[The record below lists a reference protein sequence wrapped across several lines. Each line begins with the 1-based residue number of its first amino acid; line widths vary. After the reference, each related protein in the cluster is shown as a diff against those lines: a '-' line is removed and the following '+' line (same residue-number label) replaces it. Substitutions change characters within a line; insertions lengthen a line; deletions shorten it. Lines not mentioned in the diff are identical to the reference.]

1 MSTATQDYQCHRN
14 EEIVNSLTHGLG
26 AVLSL
31 IGLIVMVV
39 MAAQRGDAW
48 QIVSF
53 SIFGTSLFVL
63 YLASTLYH
71 SASTRDQNRSRP
83 LARRFLK
90 TFDHSAI
97 YLLIAG
103 SYTPF
108 VLVTLR
114 GAWGW
119 SIFGVVW
126 GIAIAGILLKCLF
139 IERFH
144 KASLILYL
152 LMGWLCVVAGKQL
165 LANLSRFSL
174 LLLVFGGL
182 SYTIGVVFYVWH
194 KLPYNHAIWHLFVLG
209 GSAFH
214 YFSILSM
221 L

>member
-1 MSTATQDYQCHRN
+1 MSISTHECSRN
-14 EEIVNSLTHGLG
+14 EEIANSLTHGLG
-26 AVLSL
+26 ILLS
-31 IGLIVMVV
+31 IAGLIVMIL
-39 MAAQRGDAW
+39 MAAHRGDMW

-53 SIFGTSLFVL
+53 SIFGSSLIVL

-71 SASTRDQNRSRP
+71 SIAQP
-83 LARRFLK
+83 AAKRFLK
-90 TFDHSAI
+90 VFDHSAI
-97 YLLIAG
+97 YVLIAG

-114 GAWGW
+114 GPWGW

-126 GIAIAGILLKCLF
+126 GLAIAGILMKCLF
-139 IERFH
+139 IGRFH
-144 KASLILYL
+144 NASVILYL
-152 LMGWLCVVAGKQL
+152 LMGWLCVVASKPM
-165 LANLSRFSL
+165 LAGLSRLSI

-182 SYTIGVVFYVWH
+182 SYTLGVVFYKWH

-214 YFSILSM
+214 YFSILST